1 MFFKLFPILMSIHVI
16 MFALIGKKGLSYT
29 IIQLYKNIFD
39 DREYAMK
46 LDICV
51 CYMWLVANV
60 QSKKGY
66 LDGGEWVMQNGPL
79 CMVCIGGWVRYG
91 WWWSFIRREE
101 EQGSWLSNKRMLA
114 KQGNH
119 KLLTILIRGLMT

>member
-1 MFFKLFPILMSIHVI
+1 MKNHKLRTLLHGFMLLLIDVLKLFPILMSIHVI
-16 MFALIGKKGLSYT
+16 MFALIGKKDLSYT
-29 IIQLYKNIFD
+29 FIQLYKKNFD

-66 LDGGEWVMQNGPL
+66 LDGGE
-79 CMVCIGGWVRYG
+79 
-91 WWWSFIRREE
+91 
-101 EQGSWLSNKRMLA
+101 
-114 KQGNH
+114 
-119 KLLTILIRGLMT
+119 